1 MAARQIRTAISPR
14 LAANTFLKGHVCDSD
29 LDTNRS
35 MTGAG
40 GLMSVGFVSLV
51 NMILNVVVYDLVIVL
66 FVL

>member
-1 MAARQIRTAISPR
+1 
-14 LAANTFLKGHVCDSD
+14 

-51 NMILNVVVYDLVIVL
+51 NMILNVAVYDLVIVL